1 MIDRLEAW
9 LKHTPIT
16 GKRCGKGMYLPIIVL
31 RSRTARS
38 IGRLTGG
45 RQTRDRNAWGTLPY
59 AACLYHEVSV
69 VSEDLRP
76 LAHGLRR

>member
-9 LKHTPIT
+9 LEHTPIT

-45 RQTRDRNAWGTLPY
+45 RQPVTATPGARCPM
-59 AACLYHEVSV
+59 
-69 VSEDLRP
+69 
-76 LAHGLRR
+76 RRVFITK